1 MSHGLQ
7 AAKQW
12 LPWLDFLAMS
22 LLFLFSSRTHQIF
35 LPTDHTPHFVSF
47 TASLGVISNPI
58 GALLAG
64 ILMEMFGRK
73 TTVKLTSLPY
83 IIGWVL
89 ISLSDNI
96 VKLYAGRF
104 ISGVAVGT

>member
-1 MSHGLQ
+1 MLEVHNFYSFHTHTHT
-7 AAKQW
+7 
-12 LPWLDFLAMS
+12 LD
-22 LLFLFSSRTHQIF
+22 IF
-35 LPTDHTPHFVSF
+35 YQLIIIPHFVSF

-64 ILMEMFGRK
+64 FLMEMFGRK

-96 VKLYAGRF
+96 FKLYAGRF
-104 ISGVAVGT
+104 ISGVAVGMLS

>member
-1 MSHGLQ
+1 MI
-7 AAKQW
+7 
-12 LPWLDFLAMS
+12 LPFYSVHTHTRHFYQLII
-22 LLFLFSSRTHQIF
+22 LLT
-35 LPTDHTPHFVSF
+35 VSF

-104 ISGVAVGT
+104 ISGLAVGM

>member
-1 MSHGLQ
+1 LII
-7 AAKQW
+7 
-12 LPWLDFLAMS
+12 
-22 LLFLFSSRTHQIF
+22 LLI
-35 LPTDHTPHFVSF
+35 FVSF

-96 VKLYAGRF
+96 FKLYAGRF
-104 ISGVAVGT
+104 ISGVAVGM